1 MMNRGE
7 NGLKRG
13 ENIRKKKIPKKT
25 ESDQK
30 DSEIS
35 IINFTKISIAGKEK
49 NQMFSFTVTQI

>member
-1 MMNRGE
+1 MNRGE

-13 ENIRKKKIPKKT
+13 ENNRKKKIPKKLRVIK
-25 ESDQK
+25 K
-30 DSEIS
+30 DVEVS